1 MKQKI
6 RWTAM
11 GIAAL
16 AVFPSW
22 AATSPGYKVEDK
34 IRIEGDQGWDLLAVD
49 DSSGAVF
56 LTHGDRVQAVDPG
69 TGKLLGT
76 VTGIDGAHGV
86 ALVPDIGKGYATSGK
101 DSAVVV
107 FDLKTF
113 TTLARLHTP
122 GAKPDA
128 IQFDPASRRV
138 FAGLAGS
145 DELAAFD
152 VATSKLAGTVSL
164 PGNPELMAVDGKGML
179 FVNIEN
185 KSEVAAI
192 DAKTLKVVSIWPLA
206 PGEEPTGLAVD
217 PDSKRL
223 FAGCHNH
230 LMVALDATTGKVVA
244 SLPVG
249 RPYRRRRLRSGPEA
263 RLRSGGRRHPHRD
276 PGTRTGQIHRAGDRG
291 HQEGSPDHRHRR
303 QDPPP
308 VPAHRRLRP
317 HAGRVCRATPPET
330 TPPPWHIHPTGRV
343 SGRLSFL

>member
-22 AATSPGYKVEDK
+22 AATAPGYKVEDK

-249 RPYRRRRLRSGPEA
+249 DHIDGAAFDPVLKRAYAPGGDGTLTVIQEQGPDKFTVLETVDTKKGARTIAIDAKTHHLYLPTADYGPMPAASAAQPHQRPPL
-263 RLRSGGRRHPHRD
+263 L
-276 PGTRTGQIHRAGDRG
+276 PGTFTLLDVF
-291 HQEGSPDHRHRR
+291 
-303 QDPPP
+303 P
-308 VPAHRRLRP
+308 VD
-317 HAGRVCRATPPET
+317 
-330 TPPPWHIHPTGRV
+330 
-343 SGRLSFL
+343 

>member
-249 RPYRRRRLRSGPEA
+249 DHIDGAAFDPVLKRAYAPGGDGTLTVIQEQGPDKFTVLETVDTKKGARTIAIDAKTHHLYLPTADYGPMPAASAAQPHQRPPL
-263 RLRSGGRRHPHRD
+263 L
-276 PGTRTGQIHRAGDRG
+276 PGTFTLLDVF
-291 HQEGSPDHRHRR
+291 
-303 QDPPP
+303 P
-308 VPAHRRLRP
+308 VD
-317 HAGRVCRATPPET
+317 
-330 TPPPWHIHPTGRV
+330 
-343 SGRLSFL
+343 